1 MVNAALQPKNSVILS
16 MVTFTRKHRCVHRLA
31 TSAASPVQSI
41 SQFLKCICFFLF
53 VQVSCLNDICGMF
66 PFISPDIPDQFY
78 RLFTSLCL
86 HAGLIH
92 LAITIAFQH
101 IFMADLERLL
111 GPIRTAILYIGSGV
125 AGNLTSSIF
134 LPYKPEVTIAISLD
148 IRVRFW
154 FI

>member
-1 MVNAALQPKNSVILS
+1 MFTGLRPIHFALPQSRALFHS
-16 MVTFTRKHRCVHRLA
+16 FHFCFVHL
-31 TSAASPVQSI
+31 
-41 SQFLKCICFFLF
+41 
-53 VQVSCLNDICGMF
+53 QVSCLNDICGMF

-111 GPIRTAILYIGSGV
+111 GPIRTAVLYIGSGV

-134 LPYKPEVTIAISLD
+134 LPYKPEVTKPTIYHLSSRLWCNTETNI
-148 IRVRFW
+148 VRS
-154 FI
+154 